1 MAKQDRF
8 KQAIISA
15 LVKRSANQCGNPDC
29 GAITSGPSSRMR
41 TGSVNVGE
49 AAHIY
54 GAHPKSARYDPAM
67 SSQARSDISNAIW
80 LCGNCHKKVDDD
92 EVKYPA
98 GLLFEWQRSHEEQ
111 ISEQIGKAGRA
122 ARRRYEERHLEE
134 LGKLS
139 YLAERIV
146 IEKGALWEYRLTAE
160 VLRSETSPIV
170 RRWDALQ
177 RLLYSQP
184 RVRLTK
190 EECLPWVQDR
200 LSESQSIVRA
210 FAGLMNEEFAK
221 AWGEPGVAGSDVE
234 IVATCRLFAE
244 ACEAALKWEE
254 TVRFTS
260 VHDLFQEVQDLL
272 VGVVGHMIDEAAKV
286 PMWLAE
292 TISDPAVSGTH
303 TLSIV
308 MSLPDG
314 WNDRIDE
321 AMERIAIFYHD

>member
-1 MAKQDRF
+1 MSKQDRF

-15 LVKRSANQCGNPDC
+15 LAKRSANQCANPDC
-29 GAITSGPSSRMR
+29 GAITSGPSSRNR
-41 TGSVNVGE
+41 TSSVNVGE

-80 LCGNCHKKVDDD
+80 LCGNCHKQVDDD

-111 ISEQIGKAGRA
+111 ISQQIGKAGRA

-146 IEKGALWEYRLTAE
+146 VEKGELWEYRLTAE
-160 VLRSETSPIV
+160 VLRSETAPII

-177 RLLYSQP
+177 RGLYSRP
-184 RVRLTK
+184 RVRLSK

-200 LSESQSIVRA
+200 LIEARLIAAA
-210 FAGLMNEEFAK
+210 FGSLINHEFGK
-221 AWGEPGVAGSDVE
+221 AWGEPGVAGDDAH
-234 IVATCRLFAE
+234 IVSTCRLFAE
-244 ACEAALKWEE
+244 ACESALLWEE
-254 TVRFTS
+254 TVRFIS
-260 VHDLFQEVQDLL
+260 MHEVFEEVQNLL
-272 VGVVGHMIDEAAKV
+272 AGVVGHMIDETSKV
-286 PMWLAE
+286 PSWL
-292 TISDPAVSGTH
+292 TDTLSKPNISGTH
-303 TLSIV
+303 TLELV
-308 MSLPDG
+308 FDLPDG
-314 WNDRIDE
+314 WNELVDE
-321 AMERIAIFYHD
+321 ALERVSEGYHD